1 MQRGSIGSALGI
13 LALASFLWAAPAGAV
28 SIDEAIAEA
37 AQAFAAGRA
46 ADVARLD
53 SEISRLREVYPPWV
67 TEKQVEASA
76 VPAAKQRAAALWNRV
91 HQQSILAA
99 GGGDLAKALDSARQA
114 VSLAHDNLGD
124 GHFATII
131 SYSDLAALQHLG
143 GDVDAAEASYRQA
156 IALSR
161 AALGAGHPETL
172 KLSLALSRLY
182 RDQGRLEA
190 ASARLAEAVAD
201 ATGAFGAGHPQTL
214 ALAFAL
220 ANARLDQGK
229 GREAGAGLDAVCA
242 AAAATFGE
250 VHPDFARC
258 LALQGAVKYRLG
270 EYAPAAALLERAIA
284 IQAAALP
291 VSDRQALATRLQAA
305 LTYHRQGRLAEARSA
320 QDSVIRDAA
329 AAGDQESVLAAKGDL
344 ADVLV
349 DLGEDG
355 VALATAREV
364 LDAQTAR
371 LGPSHPST
379 LAALSSLASVLRR
392 QGHLL
397 EAEKQFDEALQRY
410 RKALGDDHPATVVAV
425 NNLGEILEKEG
436 RYDRAEPVLRTAL
449 ESSRRAFGENHPAT
463 MTTMNNLALLYE
475 SQGLFDKAEPLYQ
488 GVIAVFARTI
498 GPKHPDTIASTNN
511 LAYLYML
518 KGEPDRAAAMFREV
532 YESWAKAYG
541 PRHQNTLKALNNLAR
556 ALHAQGKLKEAE
568 ASFDKALAARRA
580 TLGERHLDTLRSMHD
595 LAALYRTTKR
605 LPQAEA
611 LLKKTLEGDE
621 AVLGASHPYTF
632 ETLNSLAAVQEE
644 RGETAAAF
652 ETRRLTFQRR
662 TEFFDRVLP
671 VTGDNARE
679 GYVRLHAPEYSA
691 YVALLA
697 RQNDAAAARALL
709 EASLNR
715 KGVLLKIASESQQ
728 IARLARDPELNRLAV
743 ELTEV
748 RKRLAALTLSGP
760 TAETRDNHVEIVN
773 GLEDRVNELQG
784 TLGRASQR
792 FRRSVAALSL
802 DDLIKALP
810 PEAVLVDYV
819 IYGDDGRQKLAA
831 AVLRKEGDR
840 PVFALVRFDDPAV
853 IEAAVTKYR
862 TVIQD
867 EEVEIDD
874 LLDAGE
880 AVTRVVWQPLEAA
893 LGGRRQVYVVPDG
906 ILNILPFSALVQKNR
921 KYLIESVDLH
931 LLTSSR
937 DLLPSPIGTT
947 KGYLINAGPDYNTEA
962 VVGRDVLEQARS
974 RSAGAADLQ
983 MSVRGMSG
991 LRGLHFDP
999 LPGAEREGQLIQR
1012 TVEGQGKPTVIH
1024 SRADAQEKTLR
1035 DLEQPPE
1042 VLHIATHGFFLKPD
1056 DTLRK
1061 RLLKLQRSSDFQV
1074 PPPGDNPLLRAGLA
1088 FAGINSNAQVLG
1100 EIDTDNDGVLT
1111 ALEVLG
1117 LDLTGTRLA
1126 ILSACE
1132 TGLGEIHEGEGVYGL
1147 RRAFQEAGVQS
1158 VVSSLWE
1165 VSDAGTQTLMAA
1177 LYKRLLAGKSPHDA
1191 LREAQL
1197 EMLRTPQWS
1206 TPYIWSAFFMV
1217 GG

>member
-1 MQRGSIGSALGI
+1 MQRGSIGSALG
-13 LALASFLWAAPAGAV
+13 LFALASILWTIPAAAAGV
-28 SIDEAIAEA
+28 DETIIEA
-37 AQAFAAGRA
+37 ARAFAAGRA

-53 SEISRLREVYPPWV
+53 GEISRLREVYPPWV
-67 TEKQVEASA
+67 AEKQEAASA

-99 GGGDLAKALDSARQA
+99 GGGDLAKATEAARQA
-114 VSLAHDNLGD
+114 LSLAHDNLGD

-131 SYSDLAALQHLG
+131 STSDLAALQHLG
-143 GDVDAAEASYRQA
+143 GDAAAAETGYLQA
-156 IALSR
+156 IALAR
-161 AALGAGHPETL
+161 AALGAGHPEAL
-172 KLSLALSRLY
+172 KLSVALSGLY
-182 RDQGRLEA
+182 RDQGRFEA
-190 ASARLAEAVAD
+190 AATALAEALAD
-201 ATGAFGAGHPQTL
+201 ATTALGPDHPQTL
-214 ALAFAL
+214 ALSFAL
-220 ANARLDQGK
+220 AHARLDQGK

-242 AAAATFGE
+242 AAARTFGE

-258 LALQGAVKYRLG
+258 LALQGAVKHRLG
-270 EYAPAAALLERAIA
+270 EYASAAALFERAIA
-284 IQAAALP
+284 IQAASLP
-291 VSDRQALATRLQAA
+291 VSDRRALATRLQAA
-305 LTYHRQGRLAEARSA
+305 QTYHRQGRLAEARSA

-329 AAGDQESVLAAKGDL
+329 AAGDQDSVLAAKGDL

-349 DLGEDG
+349 DQGDYSA
-355 VALATAREV
+355 ALATAREV

-371 LGPSHPST
+371 LGPGHPNT
-379 LAALSSLASVLRR
+379 LAALSTLASVQRR

-397 EAEKQFDEALQRY
+397 EAEKTFDEALRRY
-410 RKALGDDHPATVVAV
+410 RQALGDDHPATIVAV

-436 RYDRAEPVLRTAL
+436 SFDRAEPVLRAAL

-475 SQGLFDKAEPLYQ
+475 SQGVFDKAEPLYQ
-488 GVIAVFARTI
+488 GVIAVFSRTI
-498 GPKHPDTIASTNN
+498 GPRHPDTIASTNN

-532 YESWAKAYG
+532 HEAWAKAYG

-556 ALHAQGKLKEAE
+556 ALHAQGKLKEAL
-568 ASFDKALAARRA
+568 ADFDKALAARRA
-580 TLGERHLDTLRSMHD
+580 TLGERHPDTLRSMHD

-605 LPQAEA
+605 LPEAEA

-621 AVLGASHPYTF
+621 AALGPTHPYTF
-632 ETLNSLAAVQEE
+632 ESLNTLAAVQEE
-644 RGETAAAF
+644 RAETRAAF

-679 GYVRLHAPEYSA
+679 GYIRLHAPEYSA

-697 RQNDAAAARALL
+697 RQNDGDAARALL

-715 KGVLLKIASESQQ
+715 KGLLLKVASESQQ
-728 IARLARDPELNRLAV
+728 ITRLARDPELNRLAA
-743 ELTEV
+743 ELTEI

-760 TAETRDNHVEIVN
+760 TEETRDSHIEVVN

-784 TLGRASQR
+784 ALGRASLR

-802 DDLIKALP
+802 DDLVRALP
-810 PEAVLVDYV
+810 PEAVLVDFVSYSEE
-819 IYGDDGRQKLAA
+819 GKQKLVA

-840 PVFALVRFDDPAV
+840 PVFTLVRLDDTAP
-853 IEAAVTKYR
+853 IEAGVAKYR
-862 TVIQD
+862 GVIQD

-880 AVTRVVWQPLEAA
+880 AVTRLVWQPLEAA

-937 DLLPSPIGTT
+937 DLLPSPTGTA
-947 KGYLINAGPDYNTEA
+947 KGYLINAGPDYNTDA
-962 VVGRDVLEQARS
+962 VVGRDVLDQARS
-974 RSAGAADLQ
+974 RSARAADLQ

-1061 RLLKLQRSSDFQV
+1061 RLLKLQRSGDFQV